1 MATTNTLNV
10 TLVRSV
16 IGRIE
21 AHKATVRGLG
31 LRRMHH
37 TVTVED
43 TPATRGMINAV
54 GYLLK
59 VSTGS
64 PIAKAAKPAAKA
76 VAAKPAPKAVAEKP
90 AAAKPVTAKAVAEKP
105 AAKAQA
111 LVGAA
116 VPKKFLTKTG
126 ADDLTAIEGVGP
138 KISELL
144 HAAGITN
151 FSQLAAAK
159 VSAIQEILKAAGSRY
174 SMANPGTWPEQAA
187 LLAAGD
193 YAGFEKLSEEL
204 DGGVRK

>member
-1 MATTNTLNV
+1 MASMNTLNV

-21 AHKATVRGLG
+21 AHKATVKGLG

-59 VSTGS
+59 VSEGS
-64 PIAKAAKPAAKA
+64 AVAKTAKPAAKVA
-76 VAAKPAPKAVAEKP
+76 VAKPVAAKVAAEKP
-90 AAAKPVTAKAVAEKP
+90 AAAAKP
-105 AAKAQA
+105 QA
-111 LVGAA
+111 LASAA
-116 VPKKFLTKTG
+116 TPKKFLTKTG

-138 KISELL
+138 KIGELL
-144 HAAGITN
+144 LAAGITN
-151 FSQLAAAK
+151 FTQLAAAK

-174 SMANPGTWPEQAA
+174 GMANPGTWPEQAA